1 MTIIA
6 LLGALLLLQQPVAET
21 ASISGRVFDEAT
33 GQPIS
38 RALVVVIDGQLQ
50 ALRKT
55 TGEDGRFSVDGLVPG
70 SYRITASAGEFRATY
85 VSSAERQGRYQQ
97 VRLQPGQRRS
107 VDIALQRALAISG
120 RVVDQAGLPLSHL
133 SIRLRHLETGRQIHS
148 MFSHSTNDQ
157 GAFRMFGL
165 APGRY
170 LVCAITHYSP
180 SFDGRSREAAER
192 FVDTCYPSAP
202 DESSA
207 HVVHLGSVSVEGLE
221 IRMLRQRMQRISGHV
236 LDANG
241 GAPPSFYLQMLKI
254 ERNGAGGSGRRV
266 QGDRFSV
273 ANVAPGRYA
282 VTARL
287 GPDPSP
293 SSRPEQLG
301 VTFVDVGSDDIDNVV
316 VTTRPPVSVHGRITF
331 EEGEPAGFA
340 PGKIRIDPQPPDMGW
355 PSPGVRNVAVRDD
368 LTFTLSHLFGPTV
381 VHISGLPP
389 GTNVKSILYRGR
401 DVLHRATEFSG
412 DPKDLLDIVVT
423 RRVAVLG
430 GRVTD
435 TRAQP
440 LEGARVYL
448 LPAGADRWAGHWIRS
463 AVTSAEG
470 TYRFSNLASGDY
482 LVVAISGEDEREIRA
497 ADWFRP
503 YPHERL
509 ATIAETV
516 HLLDDDHRTQDLRV
530 TPIPQEWKR

>member
-1 MTIIA
+1 MTIVA
-6 LLGALLLLQQPVAET
+6 LLGALLLLQQPVADT
-21 ASISGRVFDEAT
+21 ASIAGRVFDEAT
-33 GQPIS
+33 GQPIP
-38 RALVVVIDGQLQ
+38 RALVVVIDSQSK
-50 ALRKT
+50 AVRRT
-55 TGEDGRFSVDGLVPG
+55 TGEDGRFSVDGLAAG
-70 SYRITASAGEFRATY
+70 TYRVAATAGEFRATY
-85 VSSAERQGRYQQ
+85 VSSAERLGRYQQ
-97 VRLQPGQRRS
+97 VRLQPGRRRT
-107 VDIALQRALAISG
+107 VDIALLRALAISG

-133 SIRLRHLETGRQIHS
+133 RIRLRHLETGRQINA
-148 MFSHSTNDQ
+148 MFTHSTNDQ

-170 LVCAITHYSP
+170 LVCAITNDSP
-180 SFDGRSREAAER
+180 SFDGRSRETAER
-192 FVDTCYPSAP
+192 FVDTCYPSAA

-207 HVVHLGSVSVEGLE
+207 QVVHLASGSVEALE
-221 IRMLRQRMQRISGHV
+221 IRMLRQRMRRISGHV
-236 LDANG
+236 QDANG
-241 GAPPSFYLQMLKI
+241 GAPPSFHLGLLKI
-254 ERNGAGGSGRRV
+254 DRNGASGSSRRV

-273 ANVAPGRYA
+273 TNVAPGRYA

-301 VTFVDVGSDDIDNVV
+301 VTFVDVGADDIDNVV

-340 PGKIRIDPQPPDMGW
+340 PGTIRIDPQPPDMGW

-381 VHISGLPP
+381 VHVSGLPP
-389 GTNVKSILYRGR
+389 GTNVKAILYRGR

-412 DPKDLLDIVVT
+412 DPKDSLEVVVT
-423 RRVAVLG
+423 ARVAVLG
-430 GRVTD
+430 GRVID

-463 AVTSAEG
+463 AVTSADG

-482 LVVAISGEDEREIRA
+482 LVVAISAQDEREIRA

-516 HLLDDDHRTQDLRV
+516 HLLDNDRRTLDLRV
-530 TPIPQEWKR
+530 APIPQEWKR